1 MAPDDMTKV
10 VIAEKPSVANDLAK
24 ILGATKNNETHW
36 EGNDLIITWAVGHL
50 LELKTPEQ
58 YDDELKNWWK
68 SVDKLPFIPSE
79 FEVQPVKGEGK
90 ARNNFKP

>member
-10 VIAEKPSVANDLAK
+10 VIAEKPSVAMTLRKYWAPRK
-24 ILGATKNNETHW
+24 IMKLTGRKRPT
-36 EGNDLIITWAVGHL
+36 ITWAVGHL

-68 SVDKLPFIPSE
+68 SFDIPFIPSE
-79 FEVQPVKGEGK
+79 FEVQPVKGRGK